1 MAFSHQSAQAHQSSL
16 STTRLPSIRDLNFA
30 YDPPSQ
36 LPPDPASSPSGPIQ
50 QSEHRG
56 PAPNQ
61 PQRHDWNR
69 QVPPPPQSSS
79 MQLHRSHLPPAVANN
94 HDHPRHEPPFGQPG
108 GNLPLSSQMP
118 PPPPRDSESTQKRPR
133 TNAPTVGVS
142 PRSSSHVSRALR
154 LPLLP
159 LFPTKGTTALTFTVS
174 YTSLSSI
181 YARMPTLSL
190 RRIFHNTRLRRPIS
204 FHHLTNRHSTTQH
217 STLHLLVIPTIPI
230 LLRGALHLPDIL
242 INHPIRLNTPLY
254 RLPQLSTGSNIL
266 QSRPSPPPP
275 MDLRLPTQSL

>member
-1 MAFSHQSAQAHQSSL
+1 MAFSHQPAQAHQSSL

-61 PQRHDWNR
+61 PQRHEWNR
-69 QVPPPPQSSS
+69 QVPPPPQPSS
-79 MQLHRSHLPPAVANN
+79 MQMHRSHHSPVVANN

-142 PRSSSHVSRALR
+142 PRSSSHVSRAPP

-159 LFPTKGTTALTFTVS
+159 LYCLPMRTAVLTLTVS
-174 YTSLSSI
+174 RTSLSSVTS
-181 YARMPTLSL
+181 RMPILSL
-190 RRIFHNTRLRRPIS
+190 HRISHNPRTHNLPIS
-204 FHHLTNRHSTTQH
+204 FHHLTNRLSTTQH
-217 STLHLLVIPTIPI
+217 STPHLLVIPTIPI
-230 LLRGALHLPDIL
+230 LPRGALHQLDIL
-242 INHPIRLNTPLY
+242 INHPIRLNIPMY
-254 RLPQLSTGSNIL
+254 RLPQPSTGNNIL
-266 QSRPSPPPP
+266 LS
-275 MDLRLPTQSL
+275 